1 MALTAKSGVEMTEH
15 SREIS
20 DQNND
25 AQLAVG
31 MRVRVYPGT
40 DAEGRGVVVD
50 DCGQAAG
57 YPVEIGG
64 NHIADPARG
73 WAVVLDTGDLVS
85 PTATASSPNNRG
97 TGPLIS
103 SRPQRASSKPERAV
117 GSVSKHDRAAR
128 EYYGATSGFV
138 PLVCVLAQPVRST
151 RSPTTR
157 RTS

>member
-1 MALTAKSGVEMTEH
+1 MTEH

-25 AQLAVG
+25 AELAVG

-40 DAEGRGVVVD
+40 DAEGRGVVVA

-64 NHIADPARG
+64 NHIADPARR

-85 PTATASSPNNRG
+85 PTATASSPNDRG
-97 TGPLIS
+97 SGPVIS
-103 SRPQRASSKPERAV
+103 SRP
-117 GSVSKHDRAAR
+117 SVQDS
-128 EYYGATSGFV
+128 
-138 PLVCVLAQPVRST
+138 
-151 RSPTTR
+151 
-157 RTS
+157 